1 MPIKIKSTS
10 GSVTLDAQNV
20 SGDQTLTVPSQA
32 SATLQTTADTI
43 ASTRLTGTIADA
55 RFPATLPAVSGASLT
70 NIPGPGAG
78 TVTEAMVHADTFCA
92 SKVTEPEVD
101 FILIGILYYHPR

>member
-32 SATLQTTADTI
+32 SATLQTTADAI
-43 ASTRLTGTIADA
+43 VSTRLTGTIADA
-55 RFPATLPAVSGASLT
+55 RFPATLVLLS
-70 NIPGPGAG
+70 
-78 TVTEAMVHADTFCA
+78 HH
-92 SKVTEPEVD
+92 
-101 FILIGILYYHPR
+101 YHLQVLHQSQKQWFMQMQ